1 MAEGGQMAVLK
12 ADGLKWLKG
21 VHPVAVA
28 CWVGG
33 AVSLLL
39 LYFLKGNV
47 SDGGV
52 LYGINQSIHH
62 VDNGAYLYNQQMNL
76 VFGAL
81 QCALLIVT
89 IFISILK
96 PWKKRVKKRGY

>member
-1 MAEGGQMAVLK
+1 MAVLK
-12 ADGLKWLKG
+12 ANGLKWLKG
-21 VHPVAVA
+21 FHLVAVA

-62 VDNGAYLYNQQMNL
+62 VDMAVVVIPGAIDPIPSY
-76 VFGAL
+76 G
-81 QCALLIVT
+81 
-89 IFISILK
+89 
-96 PWKKRVKKRGY
+96 